1 MILSRT
7 DLKKELLGALW
18 QGALIA
24 ALFWFRSEFEPH
36 IGQTATSWALNI
48 LLLLYLFSLIR
59 VAGCWYD
66 IVSWERNERKLKQE
80 DERELAALE
89 SAREREQAEYDAF
102 LKWAKLNPKAVDR
115 LLAIVEHEQ
124 IDDPEHLTWLR
135 ERRETEGPNALTDL
149 PRLFEWLRARR
160 ELQKFGIEPPL
171 PPH

>member
-1 MILSRT
+1 MILTRSN
-7 DLKKELLGALW
+7 LKKELLVAGG

-24 ALFWFRSEFEPH
+24 ALFWFRTEFEPH

-59 VAGCWYD
+59 VFGGWWD
-66 IVSWERNERKLKQE
+66 IVNWERNERKLKQE
-80 DERELAALE
+80 DAKELAASE
-89 SAREREQAEYDAF
+89 GAREREQAEYDAF
-102 LKWAKLNPKAVDR
+102 LRWAKLNPRTVDR

-124 IDDPEHLTWLR
+124 ISDPEHLSWLR

-149 PRLFEWLRARR
+149 PRLFEWLKARR

-171 PPH
+171 PPI